1 MDLAHKLQFFN
12 TMAPFQS
19 SLGIDFK
26 TNHLILSLLRK
37 SFRKIRLVDYRVYP
51 LWTEGQREIQEAQ
64 WISLI
69 TTFISKN
76 EVRKDRVFISI
87 PREKTLFR
95 FLRLPIATK
104 ENLRKVLEYEAP
116 KITPFDKEDFWF
128 DFQVLKEESEWLYLV
143 AVFVKKEELNPY
155 LSLLKKMGIQPVSI
169 QVPAVS
175 ALNLFLYH
183 YHEGGKEDELS
194 VLLDVNDPFFEMN
207 ILEGKEW
214 KDSFYLPLPAEEREE
229 RILQAFQRGEEKDS
243 SLSRAMF
250 FVYGLDAT
258 EKALPSFQRTEGMK
272 GVTSPPV
279 GRIKVGTDESLP
291 DYIYPS
297 LGLPL
302 GGLTKTPLKLNLLPL
317 EMRQKVRDYGKTVFV
332 GLLSLAVLLGF
343 IWGGGVYSGYRSELE
358 TLRSEIKKK
367 KPEVE
372 AVERIQK
379 QRTELMSEMAEFAKI
394 TRGSVSEVQIL
405 KELTQLLPP
414 SVWIWHYKF
423 SGREI
428 EISGFADSASE
439 LIPLLDKSPLFEK
452 VEFLA
457 PVTKERE
464 RRIGVDRERE
474 RFKIKMRLEGAEGP
488 T

>member
-1 MDLAHKLQFFN
+1 MP
-12 TMAPFQS
+12 PFHS

-51 LWTEGQREIQEAQ
+51 LWTEGQREVQEAQ

-69 TTFISKN
+69 STFISKN
-76 EVRKDRVFISI
+76 EVSKDRVFVSI
-87 PREKTLFR
+87 PREKTLVR

-116 KITPFDKEDFWF
+116 KLTPFDKEDFWF
-128 DFQVLKEESEWLYLV
+128 DFQVLKEETAWLYLV

-155 LSLLKKMGIQPVSI
+155 LSLLKKMGIQPISVHI
-169 QVPAVS
+169 PAVS

-183 YHEGGKEDELS
+183 EGEKENEIS

-207 ILEGKEW
+207 ILEGREW
-214 KDSFYLPLPAEEREE
+214 KDSFHLPLPPEDKEE
-229 RILQAFQRGEEKDS
+229 RILQAFKRGEGKDP
-243 SLSRAMF
+243 SLPRAMF

-258 EKALPSFQRTEGMK
+258 EKALPSFHETEGMK

-279 GRIKVGTDESLP
+279 RRIEVGAEESLP

-297 LGLPL
+297 IGLPL
-302 GGLTKTPLKLNLLPL
+302 AGLTETRFKLNLLPP
-317 EMRQKVRDYGKTVFV
+317 EMRKQIRDYGKPVFL
-332 GLLSLAVLLGF
+332 GLLCLAVILGLF
-343 IWGGGVYSGYRSELE
+343 WGGGVHSRYQRELEDLRSEL
-358 TLRSEIKKK
+358 KKR

-372 AVERIQK
+372 AVEKIQK
-379 QRTELMSEMAEFAKI
+379 QRTELTSEMAEFDKI
-394 TRGSVSEVQIL
+394 SRGAVSEVQIL
-405 KELTQLLPP
+405 KELSQILPA
-414 SVWIWHYKF
+414 SVWVWQYKF
-423 SGREI
+423 AGREV

-439 LIPLLDKSPLFEK
+439 LISLLDKSPLFER

-464 RRIGVDRERE
+464 RRIGVDKDRE
-474 RFKIKMRLEGAEGP
+474 RFKIKMRLEGTGGAA
-488 T
+488 

>member
-1 MDLAHKLQFFN
+1 MDLAHKLHNFN
-12 TMAPFQS
+12 IMAPFQS

-37 SFRKIRLVDYRVYP
+37 SFRKIRLVDYRIYP
-51 LWTEGQREIQEAQ
+51 LWTEGQREVQEAQ

-76 EVRKDRVFISI
+76 EVSKDRVFISI

-128 DFQVLKEESEWLYLV
+128 DFQVLKEEAEWLYLV

-155 LSLLKKMGIQPVSI
+155 LSLLKKMGIQPISI

-183 YHEGGKEDELS
+183 FHEGEKEGELS

-214 KDSFYLPLPAEEREE
+214 KDSFHLPLPAEEKEE

-258 EKALPSFQRTEGMK
+258 EKGLPNFQETEGMK
-272 GVTSPPV
+272 GATSPPV
-279 GRIKVGTDESLP
+279 GRIEVGTDESLP

-297 LGLPL
+297 IGLPL
-302 GGLTKTPLKLNLLPL
+302 AGLTETPLKLNLLPL
-317 EMRQKVRDYGKTVFV
+317 EMRKKVRDYGKTVFL
-332 GLLSLAVLLGF
+332 GLLSLAVILGF
-343 IWGGGVYSGYRSELE
+343 IWGGGVYSRYRSELE

-367 KPEVE
+367 RPEVE

-379 QRTELMSEMAEFAKI
+379 QRTELVSEMAEFAKI

-405 KELTQLLPP
+405 KELTELLPP
-414 SVWIWHYKF
+414 SVWIWQYKF

-457 PVTKERE
+457 PVTKERD
-464 RRIGVDRERE
+464 RRTGADRERE
-474 RFKIKMRLEGAEGP
+474 RFKIKMRLEGVGGA